1 MGSPGDAYDNALC
14 EAFFASLE
22 CEVLDRTSFVNREA
36 ARMAVFDYLEG
47 WYNPRRRHS
56 ALGMLA
62 PLEFERR
69 WRQGSLLNSSDSGTI
84 SL

>member
-1 MGSPGDAYDNALC
+1 MTSYRSICALC

-22 CEVLDRTSFVNREA
+22 CELLDRTSFVSREA
-36 ARMAVFDYLEG
+36 ARMAIFDYLEC
-47 WYNPRRRHS
+47 WYNPQRRHS

-69 WRQGSLLNSSDSGTI
+69 WRQESLPSSSGSGTI
-84 SL
+84 SV